1 MALTDL
7 RILRLEAENVKRLKA
22 VEITPKG
29 ELVTITGKNGQGKT
43 SVLDCILWALGGT
56 KPIQWKPIRDGEAG
70 AIIVLDIGNDDGLKL
85 RVTRKF
91 IAKEDGEYTTSLKV
105 VNEDGFRPEGEQTL
119 LNTIVGALSFDP
131 SAFVRAKPED
141 QVSLLKS
148 VIPGADFDAIAKKR
162 KDAYDARA
170 DANREEKRVRAQAMS
185 IEIPEELGDRI
196 EVEPLMAELSSIG
209 EKARAAAE
217 EQGRR
222 DRARDRIQQAHI
234 DADAFRDEAEELRKR
249 AADLDAKAAA
259 IRHEAEEQEKVLEA
273 LPAIDDVPDV
283 QAIRDKIENAEAV
296 NRWVDR
302 AEQRAALIKEADDH
316 KAEAD
321 RLTAAIEAADKEV
334 VDLIAAA
341 DLPVRGLEIR
351 DDAVWLRGVPFN
363 QASDAEQL
371 RAAMALG
378 MAANPRLRVIR
389 IRDGSLLDE
398 DALEVIRE
406 VAKDEGFQIWME
418 KVGRGDG
425 PEEIIMEDGQ
435 IKAIT

>member
-22 VEITPKG
+22 VEITPTG

-70 AIIVLDIGNDDGLKL
+70 AIIVLDLGNDDGLKL
-85 RVTRKF
+85 RVTRRF
-91 IAKEDGEYTTSLKV
+91 LAKEDGEYTTSLKV

-131 SAFVRAKPED
+131 SAFIRAKPED

-148 VIPGADFDAIAKKR
+148 VIPGADFDKIAKRR
-162 KDAYDARA
+162 KEAYDGRA
-170 DANREEKRVRAQAMS
+170 DANREEKRVRSQAMA
-185 IEIPEELGDRI
+185 IEIPEEVGDRI
-196 EVEPLMAELSSIG
+196 DTEPLMAELASIG

-217 EQGRR
+217 EQNRRQRAEDRIAQAYGRR
-222 DRARDRIQQAHI
+222 DDLRA
-234 DADAFRDEAEELRKR
+234 EAEQLRQR
-249 AADLDAKAAA
+249 AADLDAQADEINAAA
-259 IRHEAEEQEKVLEA
+259 AEDEKALRD
-273 LPAIDDVPDV
+273 LPAIEPAPDA
-283 QAIRDKIENAEAV
+283 QEIRDRLENAEAV

-302 AEQRAALIKEADDH
+302 AEQRAALIKEADAH
-316 KAEAD
+316 KAESD

-425 PEEIIMEDGQ
+425 PEEIVMEDGQ